1 MANSCLTVTEEKI
14 RAIVSL
20 GGVEFRTPYVKSFNV
35 NKSRGQISNTFNVTL
50 EVLAG
55 TSFSLGQPV
64 VIRAGLRG
72 SEKKIF
78 TGVVEGT
85 SVRPVYGKPSYF
97 SLTVQG
103 SGVLSV
109 LENKTFSRRLSSTGQ
124 GLFCLIT
131 GGNEQHA
138 EKFYSLSKRVDSG
151 NHTVVSSSPS
161 PTGGE
166 GDQSPLI
173 IHESSTAS
181 KADGGIAGQ
190 IAGKPASGGSEGTSG
205 DGFRSHTHE
214 DMTEGGP
221 SFGVYSAD

>member
-1 MANSCLTVTEEKI
+1 MVNSCLTVTEEKI

-35 NKSRGQISNTFNVTL
+35 NKSRGQISSTFNVTL

-72 SEKKIF
+72 REKKIF

-85 SVRPVYGKPSYF
+85 SVRPVHGKPSYF

-103 SGVLSV
+103 GGVLSV
-109 LENKTFSRRLSSTGQ
+109 LEGKTFSRRLSSTGQ
-124 GLFCLIT
+124 GLFCMISS
-131 GGNEQHA
+131 GPEKHA
-138 EKFYSLSKRVDSG
+138 EKFYSLSKEVSSG
-151 NHTVVSSSPS
+151 NHTTIASSPS
-161 PTGGE
+161 PAKGDGE
-166 GDQSPLI
+166 QSPLV
-173 IHESSTAS
+173 IHNSGLSS

-190 IAGKPASGGSEGTSG
+190 IAGKPSSGGQEGTG
-205 DGFRSHTHE
+205 GEAFRNHTHE
-214 DMTEGGP
+214 DLTEGGP
-221 SFGVYSAD
+221 AFAVYSAD